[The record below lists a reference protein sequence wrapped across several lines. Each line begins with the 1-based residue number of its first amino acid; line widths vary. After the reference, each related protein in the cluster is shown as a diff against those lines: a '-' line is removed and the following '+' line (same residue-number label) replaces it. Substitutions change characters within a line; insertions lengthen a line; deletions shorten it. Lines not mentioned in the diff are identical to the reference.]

1 MRAIFSRDKSH
12 LMRSNIFSKTLGES
26 KQSFWDRFT
35 WCGGLIRS
43 DRVIGSPPCEPLW
56 VSLSTFRLATA
67 GKTRLE
73 STRSKK
79 CEASAQ
85 NVGCTQK
92 CVMPPSQGCH
102 KYKYKY
108 KMLVAPK
115 SVWCRPGNVW
125 CHLVTSQ
132 GFNSPK
138 MVLDGITMH
147 WNDAGCPRF
156 CKRCACH
163 LFS

>member
-1 MRAIFSRDKSH
+1 MRAIFSRDKSY

-35 WCGGLIRS
+35 WRGGLIRS

-102 KYKYKY
+102 KYKYK
-108 KMLVAPK
+108 MLVALKVCDAARKCVMPPIVRDANPQK
-115 SVWCRPGNVW
+115 WCWTGGRCTGMMRDAPA
-125 CHLVTSQ
+125 
-132 GFNSPK
+132 FA
-138 MVLDGITMH
+138 
-147 WNDAGCPRF
+147 NDPF
-156 CKRCACH
+156 VFV
-163 LFS
+163 FS

>member
-12 LMRSNIFSKTLGES
+12 LMRSNISSKTLGES
-26 KQSFWDRFT
+26 KQSFWNRFT

-92 CVMPPSQGCH
+92 CVMPARKCVMP
-102 KYKYKY
+102 
-108 KMLVAPK
+108 LVRDSIPQKWCWTGGQCTGMMRDAPAFA
-115 SVWCRPGNVW
+115 NDA
-125 CHLVTSQ
+125 LVTSFRKILSTKDSFVFFLQ
-132 GFNSPK
+132 NRRLR
-138 MVLDGITMH
+138 V
-147 WNDAGCPRF
+147 
-156 CKRCACH
+156 
-163 LFS
+163 